1 MLPQGGDDELLEG
14 AGAQG
19 AVVTIDRKG
28 YDLPLERGA
37 NQVGGYLAPPER
49 SVREIVKRSLP
60 RCRLVDRE
68 RFGARLPANVCQVGV
83 IGAVRHQ
90 PARLDLALAQQA
102 LLGLSIRQAR
112 CVRRRYFCSF

>member
-1 MLPQGGDDELLEG
+1 MLAQVGDDELLEG

-28 YDLPLERGA
+28 YDLPVERGA
-37 NQVGGYLAPPER
+37 HQVGGYLALPQR
-49 SVREIVKRSLP
+49 SIREIVKWRLA

-68 RFGARLPANVCQVGV
+68 RFRARLPANVCQVGV

-90 PARLDLALAQQA
+90 PARLDLALAQ
-102 LLGLSIRQAR
+102 
-112 CVRRRYFCSF
+112 